1 MTPLIF
7 SCKSLPIKLIKLLLL
22 PLKTMHE
29 GVLASYN
36 KFIVVILSL
45 SICSLSLSLSSAGLL
60 HCTILG
66 KRPHSYRT
74 GMTNTTAQF
83 LSFLKCKHQHCYMNL
98 VSVASKHV
106 HVRKKHVIIG
116 CKHGMFCHKTFV
128 FAQQNILCKNF
139 QSLRITSGSKRN
151 MSES

>member
-45 SICSLSLSLSSAGLL
+45 SICSLSLSRQLAY
-60 HCTILG
+60 CIV
-66 KRPHSYRT
+66 
-74 GMTNTTAQF
+74 QF
-83 LSFLKCKHQHCYMNL
+83 LEKDPTLTEPVRQILLLNSFH
-98 VSVASKHV
+98 
-106 HVRKKHVIIG
+106 
-116 CKHGMFCHKTFV
+116 F
-128 FAQQNILCKNF
+128 
-139 QSLRITSGSKRN
+139 
-151 MSES
+151 

>member
-45 SICSLSLSLSSAGLL
+45 SICSLSLQLAYCIVQFLEKDPTLTEPVRQILQLSSF
-60 HCTILG
+60 H
-66 KRPHSYRT
+66 
-74 GMTNTTAQF
+74 F
-83 LSFLKCKHQHCYMNL
+83 
-98 VSVASKHV
+98 
-106 HVRKKHVIIG
+106 
-116 CKHGMFCHKTFV
+116 
-128 FAQQNILCKNF
+128 
-139 QSLRITSGSKRN
+139 
-151 MSES
+151 